1 MLINLLLMSIGAFIG
16 MMATSMCIISKI
28 EDERTSAYFR
38 GLERGRREG
47 RAEGRNHG
55 KNN

>member
-1 MLINLLLMSIGAFIG
+1 MLINLLMMSIGAFIG

-47 RAEGRNHG
+47 RAEGRG
-55 KNN
+55 KKRD

>member
-1 MLINLLLMSIGAFIG
+1 MLINLLLMSIGAFVG

-28 EDERTSAYFR
+28 EDERINAYFR

>member
-1 MLINLLLMSIGAFIG
+1 MLINLLMMSIGAFIG
-16 MMATSMCIISKI
+16 MAFTSMATMAKI
-28 EDERTSAYFR
+28 DDERTSAYFR